1 MVVIVPYFMI
11 KTFLIIVS
19 FQILL
24 HSSQQIILI
33 VANDFCTSK
42 ARLECY
48 EEGKKVF
55 DTIQVNIGTNG
66 LAWGIGE
73 VILTQKPNEPLKYEG
88 DKKSP
93 AGVFQLTDMYG
104 YSKKSNFKMP
114 YLYTNPKLI
123 CVDESD
129 SLFYNQIIQM
139 HGNEKSFEYMKRDD
153 GQYEL
158 GIVVAH
164 NKNAINKRG
173 SCIFLHVKKSQEST
187 TAGCSAMRLDEI
199 QRIGAWIDKSK
210 NPILIQVPKS
220 SSKEI
225 LKLYPEL
232 QNSELLKE
240 E

>member
-1 MVVIVPYFMI
+1 MI
-11 KTFLIIVS
+11 KTFLIIIS

-33 VANDFCTSK
+33 VANNFDTPK

-48 EEGKKVF
+48 ENGVKQF
-55 DTIQVNIGTNG
+55 DTIDVNIGTNG
-66 LAWGIGE
+66 LAWGLGE
-73 VILTQKPNEPLKYEG
+73 ISLAQKTYEALKYEG
-88 DKKSP
+88 DRKSP
-93 AGVFQLTDMYG
+93 AGVFKLTQMYG
-104 YSKKSNFKMP
+104 YNLASDFKMP
-114 YLYTNPKLI
+114 YLYTSKNLI

-129 SLFYNQIIQM
+129 SAFYNQIIEAN
-139 HGNEKSFEYMKRDD
+139 GNEKSFENMQRED

-164 NKNAINKRG
+164 NKNALEQRG
-173 SCIFLHVKKSQEST
+173 SCIFLHVKKSEDAS

-199 QRIGAWIDKSK
+199 QKIGKWLDAKKD
-210 NPILIQVPKS
+210 PILIQIPRS

-232 QNSELLKE
+232 QSSELLKE
-240 E
+240 ED